1 MVKHSSGN
9 GVTIYFPGDE
19 DNINECLEYINNNQ
33 IRVIFIIASER
44 QGFYSI
50 DFLNFVKEPEKIKD
64 IHVEGNITNY
74 DSIYRFKK
82 LTEMSIYLK
91 NDEKIDLARF
101 PELIDF
107 SSDNLSSFI
116 NLDIPPITYGLFTGK
131 VDFDKLNMMKNM
143 KKISFGEVKQ
153 ISFTQLSGLTNLECV
168 AFTQCGIR
176 DLNGIEQFKNI
187 KAIKLYYCRSLACIE
202 GISKL
207 PQFTHLWLCAC
218 PKLINISE
226 IGEIEKLI
234 MLSLETMKKAYIDFV
249 YNMKSKETIECLDLE
264 NCADLHSLKF
274 LDNYPNLKMFG
285 FWNTNVLDGDLTPCL
300 RLKLAHTANKRHYN
314 LKSNQL
320 PFDNVHY
327 STSHWWIY

>member
-9 GVTIYFPGDE
+9 GISIYFPGDE

-50 DFLNFVKEPEKIKD
+50 DFLNSVKEPEKITD
-64 IHVEGNITNY
+64 LHVEGNITNY
-74 DSIYRFKK
+74 DSIYRFNK
-82 LTEMSIYLK
+82 LMEMSIYPK

-131 VDFDKLNMMKNM
+131 VDFNKLNMMKNM

-187 KAIKLYYCRSLACIE
+187 KAIKLYYCRSLASIE

-218 PKLINISE
+218 PRLTDISE
-226 IGEIEKLI
+226 IGKIEKLI
-234 MLSLETMKKAYIDFV
+234 MLSMETMKKANIDFV
-249 YNMKSKETIECLDLE
+249 YDMKSKETIECLDLE

>member
-1 MVKHSSGN
+1 MLKHSDGKGIRIALPEDLGN
-9 GVTIYFPGDE
+9 LD
-19 DNINECLEYINNNQ
+19 ECLEYINTNSIYRISIVEEKNQ
-33 IRVIFIIASER
+33 EY
-44 QGFYSI
+44 YSI
-50 DFLNFVKEPEKIKD
+50 AFLNSVKEPEKITD
-64 IHVEGNITNY
+64 LHVEGNITNY

-82 LTEMSIYLK
+82 LTEMSIYPK

-187 KAIKLYYCRSLACIE
+187 KAIKLYYCRSLASIE

-218 PKLINISE
+218 PRLTDISE
-226 IGEIEKLI
+226 IGGIEKLI
-234 MLSLETMKKAYIDFV
+234 MLSMESMKKANIDFLTDL
-249 YNMKSKETIECLDLE
+249 KSKDTIECIDLE

-300 RLKLAHTANKRHYN
+300 RLKLAATGNKRHYN

>member
-1 MVKHSSGN
+1 MLIHSDGKGVRIALPEDLGN
-9 GVTIYFPGDE
+9 ID
-19 DNINECLEYINNNQ
+19 ECLEYINKNSIYRISIVEEKKQ
-33 IRVIFIIASER
+33 D
-44 QGFYSI
+44 FYSI
-50 DFLNFVKEPEKIKD
+50 DFLNSVKEPEKITD
-64 IHVEGNITNY
+64 LHVEGNIINY
-74 DSIYRFKK
+74 DSIYRFNK
-82 LTEMSIYLK
+82 LEEMSIYPK

-187 KAIKLYYCRSLACIE
+187 KAIKLYYCRSLASIE

-218 PKLINISE
+218 PRLTDISE
-226 IGEIEKLI
+226 IGKIEKLI
-234 MLSLETMKKAYIDFV
+234 MLSMETMKKANIDFV
-249 YNMKSKETIECLDLE
+249 YDMKSKETIECLDLE

-274 LDNYPNLKMFG
+274 LDKYPNLKTFG
-285 FWNTNVLDGDLTPCL
+285 FLGTNVLDGDLCPCM
-300 RLKLAHTANKRHYN
+300 RLKHAYTWNKRHYN
-314 LKSNQL
+314 IKENQL
-320 PFDNVHY
+320 PGDVKHY
-327 STSHWWIY
+327 GVSKWWIY